1 LGAKIASITPGGPAS
16 KSDLKTGDI
25 VTGIDG
31 HRIADGAEL
40 VVRIRA
46 HAAGDTVTLNR
57 KGGSDVQVVLGSE
70 ATK

>member
-1 LGAKIASITPGGPAS
+1 
-16 KSDLKTGDI
+16 
-25 VTGIDG
+25 
-31 HRIADGAEL
+31 L